1 MYYNYKMRL
10 KILQN
15 KPELLKHGLSLLAS
29 LVIHA
34 ALIYF
39 LAVFFVSVK
48 IIDFGTQVI
57 PIVIAPPEKLHLPK
71 IEGNLPNPPGWE
83 AEFPEFLPRRTF
95 LLRERT
101 TISEEKGAV
110 EEGQEP
116 FAGPVID
123 PKLISGF
130 RLDQVLPENPDSAP
144 DKSPRFS
151 LPQGAR
157 PSPGSSAAMKSP
169 PKSVDLRQYI
179 YGGKRS
185 GIGSSSGV
193 YYGGKPG
200 VTSRR
205 GRSSAPLPVK
215 NYDLSPW
222 ARNVVEL
229 IQKNWTIPSTQSAGS
244 EDTVEIAVVILKN
257 GEISS
262 AEIIVPSDNK
272 SFDQAALEAVEVSS
286 PLPPLPD
293 DFPAASLEISFV
305 FSKQW

>member
-1 MYYNYKMRL
+1 MRL

-83 AEFPEFLPRRTF
+83 AEFPEFLPRRTRP
-95 LLRERT
+95 LSKPAPPLAET
-101 TISEEKGAV
+101 GAG
-110 EEGQEP
+110 EGAQEP
-116 FAGPVID
+116 FASVPVD
-123 PKLISGF
+123 PKLTSGF
-130 RLDQVLPENPDSAP
+130 SLDQTFPEKPESAS
-144 DKSPRFS
+144 DKNLRFS
-151 LPQGAR
+151 LPLGAKT
-157 PSPGSSAAMKSP
+157 SPGSVAAMKSP